1 MNGSNAPMV
10 LLIDNYDSFVFNLA
24 RYVAELG
31 VESRVVRNDA
41 VTLEDIAALAPAA
54 IILSPGPCTPAESGV
69 CGEVVRRFGPT
80 IPILG
85 VCLGHQVIADS
96 LHGRVLESEQP
107 VHGRTSLARHDG
119 SVLFHGIPNPFR
131 VARYHSLVVE
141 RQNLPQDL
149 RVTAETE
156 EGVVMAL
163 AHAAWPLFGV
173 QFHPE
178 SILTEHGHRL
188 LANFL
193 RFAGMTTSEIPM
205 GDLPQAIA
213 EPDFYAL
220 PIGQGVGSVVK
231 GPLVPR
237 V

>member
-1 MNGSNAPMV
+1 MNGLRAPMV

-31 VESRVVRNDA
+31 VETRVVRNDA
-41 VTLEDIAALAPAA
+41 ITLDDIEALAPAA

-69 CGEVVRRFGPT
+69 CGGVVRQFGPT
-80 IPILG
+80 IPLLG
-85 VCLGHQVIADS
+85 VCLGHQVIADA
-96 LHGRVLESEQP
+96 LHGRVLESEKP
-107 VHGRTSLARHDG
+107 VHGRTSLATHDG
-119 SVLFHGIPNPFR
+119 SALFQGVPSPFR

-141 RQNLPQDL
+141 RRNLPKEL
-149 RVTAETE
+149 RVTAETAD
-156 EGVVMAL
+156 GVVMAL
-163 AHAAWPLFGV
+163 SHIDWPLFGV

-193 RFAGMTTSEIPM
+193 KFAGINVSEIPR
-205 GDLPQAIA
+205 GDLPRAIA

-220 PIGQGVGSVVK
+220 PIGPGAGPVVQGS
-231 GPLVPR
+231 PASR
-237 V
+237 A